1 MLYMCAGLSVNF
13 CPIKNYFEKISFIR
27 LGKFFLKCTVN
38 DMMQKEQIE
47 KLFRCYYRE
56 MFRLANLLLHDEAES
71 KDAVS
76 EVFVQLMNRAD
87 DLQKETERA
96 FLMQSIRNR
105 CLNVIRK
112 RSLQQQILKLY
123 LLDIQTEIYPVE
135 VREEELTVIRSIID
149 TQLTATDRHIL
160 FLHFRQ
166 KLKYR
171 EIAEEQ
177 GISEVAV
184 YKHLRKSLDIIRNH
198 FKKV

>member
-13 CPIKNYFEKISFIR
+13 CPIKNYFEKIPFIR
-27 LGKFFLKCTVN
+27 LGKSFFKCTVS

-76 EVFVQLMNRAD
+76 EVFVQLMNRTD
-87 DLQKETERA
+87 DLHEETECA

-123 LLDIQTEIYPVE
+123 LLDIETERYSE
-135 VREEELTVIRSIID
+135 KEEELNVIRSIID

-171 EIAEEQ
+171 EIAQEQ

>member
-1 MLYMCAGLSVNF
+1 MNC

-27 LGKFFLKCTVN
+27 LGKSFFKCTVS

-96 FLMQSIRNR
+96 FLMRSIRNR

-123 LLDIQTEIYPVE
+123 LLDIETERYSE
-135 VREEELTVIRSIID
+135 KEEELNVIRSIID

-160 FLHFRQ
+160 LLHFRQ

>member
-1 MLYMCAGLSVNF
+1 MLNQLIQQTLIIVIACCIYVCRFEHELLSYKKLF
-13 CPIKNYFEKISFIR
+13 LKNIVYR

-105 CLNVIRK
+105 CLNVIRN

-160 FLHFRQ
+160 LLHFPRQ
-166 KLKYR
+166 
-171 EIAEEQ
+171 
-177 GISEVAV
+177 
-184 YKHLRKSLDIIRNH
+184 H
-198 FKKV
+198 FQHGR

>member
-1 MLYMCAGLSVNF
+1 MCAGLSMNC
-13 CPIKNYFEKISFIR
+13 CPIKNYFKKISFIR
-27 LGKFFLKCTVN
+27 LGKSFLKCTAS

-76 EVFVQLMNRAD
+76 EVFVQLMNRTD
-87 DLQKETERA
+87 DLQEDTERA

-105 CLNVIRK
+105 CLNVIRN

-135 VREEELTVIRSIID
+135 VREEELNVIRSIID

>member
-1 MLYMCAGLSVNF
+1 M
-13 CPIKNYFEKISFIR
+13 
-27 LGKFFLKCTVN
+27 CTVS

-76 EVFVQLMNRAD
+76 EVFVRLINKAD
-87 DLQKETERA
+87 DLQKDTERA
-96 FLMQSIRNR
+96 FLMQSIRNH
-105 CLNVIRK
+105 CLNVIRN
-112 RSLQQQILKLY
+112 RSLRQQILKLY
-123 LLDIQTEIYPVE
+123 LLDIQTEIYPIE
-135 VREEELTVIRSIID
+135 VKEEELEAIRSIID
-149 TQLTATDRHIL
+149 TQLTAADRHIL
-160 FLHFRQ
+160 LLHFRQ

-184 YKHLRKSLDIIRNH
+184 YKHLRKSLDMIRNH
-198 FKKV
+198 IKKV

>member
-1 MLYMCAGLSVNF
+1 
-13 CPIKNYFEKISFIR
+13 
-27 LGKFFLKCTVN
+27 
-38 DMMQKEQIE
+38 MMQKEQIE

-76 EVFVQLMNRAD
+76 EVFVQLMNRTD
-87 DLQKETERA
+87 DLHEETECA

-123 LLDIQTEIYPVE
+123 LLDIETERYSE
-135 VREEELTVIRSIID
+135 KEEELNVIRSIID

-160 FLHFRQ
+160 LLHFRQ

-171 EIAEEQ
+171 EIAQEQ